1 MVQKYHSYMRI
12 LIKASNIDIKCIYI
26 NDTRGCHSIL
36 LKRKE
41 LLRFSFAFES
51 QAYPPKRCKL

>member
-41 LLRFSFAFES
+41 HATLLF
-51 QAYPPKRCKL
+51 CL

>member
-1 MVQKYHSYMRI
+1 MYPYQKRLCMVQKYHSYMRI

-41 LLRFSFAFES
+41 HATLLF
-51 QAYPPKRCKL
+51 CL